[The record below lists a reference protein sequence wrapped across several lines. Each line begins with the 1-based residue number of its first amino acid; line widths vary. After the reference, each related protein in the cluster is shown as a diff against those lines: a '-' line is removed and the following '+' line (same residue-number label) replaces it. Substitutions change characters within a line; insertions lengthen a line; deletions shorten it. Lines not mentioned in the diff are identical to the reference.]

1 METMACSNMAD
12 EGKKRTRNSARD
24 KRVNRE
30 KVANTPWQTTLVL
43 DSMAARF
50 PYSQRSKDAPMDY
63 QWTSRSPVKPVWAA
77 GGDEPST
84 PRKRM

>member
-1 METMACSNMAD
+1 MSNTWQEIWHVTNAS
-12 EGKKRTRNSARD
+12 T
-24 KRVNRE
+24 E
-30 KVANTPWQTTLVL
+30 KSWQTHRGTPTLVL
-43 DSMAARF
+43 DSPPALMAARF

-63 QWTSRSPVKPVWAA
+63 QWTNRSPVKPAWAA